1 MSTLNT
7 LKLVSAV
14 KPQQMPDVMKRRYKL
29 SNKLWEQIQ
38 LARAQFLNEPFNIT
52 KMKTVKNVD
61 TGAKET
67 IAMNK
72 RIRPWWFNSEA
83 GSLCLTIKYGTK
95 VIELAKGKPSIEVTN
110 KDELISTLELVK
122 RAVEAGE
129 LDQQIDQASGALR
142 SNFKK

>member
-7 LKLVSAV
+7 LKLVTAV
-14 KPQQMPDVMKRRYKL
+14 KPQQMPDVVKRRYKL

-38 LARAQFLNEPFNIT
+38 LAKSQFNKEPFNIT

-61 TGAKET
+61 TGVSET
-67 IAMNK
+67 IAVNK
-72 RIRPWWFNSEA
+72 KIRPWWFNSEA
-83 GSLCLTIKYGTK
+83 GSLCVTIKYGTK
-95 VIELAKGKPSIEVTN
+95 VIELAKGKPSIELAN

-122 RAVEAGE
+122 KAVEAGE

>member
-14 KPQQMPDVMKRRYKL
+14 KPQQMPDVVKRRYKL

-38 LARAQFLNEPFNIT
+38 LARSQFLNEPFSIT
-52 KMKTVKNVD
+52 KMKTVKNID

-67 IAMNK
+67 IAVSK

-83 GSLCLTIKYGTK
+83 VSLCVTIKYGTK
-95 VIELAKGKPSIEVTN
+95 VIELAKGKPSIELSN

-122 RAVEAGE
+122 KAVEAGE

>member
-14 KPQQMPDVMKRRYKL
+14 KPQQMPDVIKRRYKL

-38 LARAQFLNEPFNIT
+38 LAKSQFNNEPFNIT

-67 IAMNK
+67 IAVNK

-83 GSLCLTIKYGTK
+83 GSLCITIKYGTK
-95 VIELAKGKPSIEVTN
+95 VIELAKGKPSIELAN

-122 RAVEAGE
+122 KAVEAGE

>member
-7 LKLVSAV
+7 LKLVTAV
-14 KPQQMPDVMKRRYKL
+14 KPQHMPDVVKRRYKL

-61 TGAKET
+61 TGTSET
-67 IAMNK
+67 IAVNK
-72 RIRPWWFNSEA
+72 KIRPWWFNSEA
-83 GSLCLTIKYGTK
+83 GSLCVTIKYGTK
-95 VIELAKGKPSIEVTN
+95 VIELAKGKPSIELSN

-122 RAVEAGE
+122 KEVEAGE

>member
-7 LKLVSAV
+7 LKLVNQV
-14 KPQQMPDVMKRRYKL
+14 KPQHVPDVVKRRYKL

-38 LARAQFLNEPFNIT
+38 LARSQFLNEPFAAT
-52 KMKTVKNVD
+52 KMKTVKNID
-61 TGAKET
+61 TGTSET
-67 IAMNK
+67 IAVNK
-72 RIRPWWFNSEA
+72 KIRPWWFNSEA
-83 GSLCLTIKYGTK
+83 GSLCVTIKYGTK
-95 VIELAKGKPSIEVTN
+95 VIELAKGKPSIELTN

-122 RAVEAGE
+122 KAVEAGE

>member
-38 LARAQFLNEPFNIT
+38 LAKSQFNNEPFNIT
-52 KMKTVKNVD
+52 KMKNVKNID

-67 IAMNK
+67 IAVNK

-83 GSLCLTIKYGTK
+83 GSLCVTIKYGTK
-95 VIELAKGKPSIEVTN
+95 IIELAKGKPSIELAN

-122 RAVEAGE
+122 KAVEAGE

>member
-7 LKLVSAV
+7 LKLVNQV
-14 KPQQMPDVMKRRYKL
+14 KPQHVPDVVKRRYKL

-38 LARAQFLNEPFNIT
+38 LARSQFLNEPFAVT

-61 TGAKET
+61 TGTSET
-67 IAMNK
+67 ISVNK
-72 RIRPWWFNSEA
+72 RIRPWWFNSDT
-83 GSLCLTIKYGTK
+83 GSMCVTIKYGTK
-95 VIELAKGKPSIEVTN
+95 VIELAKGKPSIEVSD
-110 KDELISTLELVK
+110 KDQLISTLELVK
-122 RAVEAGE
+122 KAVEAGE

>member
-7 LKLVSAV
+7 LKLVTAV
-14 KPQQMPDVMKRRYKL
+14 KPQQMPDVVKRRYKL

-38 LARAQFLNEPFNIT
+38 LAKSQFNNEPFNIA
-52 KMKTVKNVD
+52 KMKTVKNID

-67 IAMNK
+67 IAVSK

-83 GSLCLTIKYGTK
+83 GSLCVTIKYGTK
-95 VIELAKGKPSIEVTN
+95 IIELAKGKPSIELAN

-122 RAVEAGE
+122 KAVEAGE
-129 LDQQIDQASGALR
+129 LDQQIDQASGSLR

>member
-14 KPQQMPDVMKRRYKL
+14 KPQQMPDVVKRRYKL

-38 LARAQFLNEPFNIT
+38 LAKSQFNKEPFNIT

-61 TGAKET
+61 TGARET
-67 IAMNK
+67 IAVRK

-83 GSLCLTIKYGTK
+83 GSLCVTIKYGTK
-95 VIELAKGKPSIEVTN
+95 VIELAKGKPSIELAN

-122 RAVEAGE
+122 KAVEAGE
-129 LDQQIDQASGALR
+129 LDSQIEQASGALR
-142 SNFKK
+142 NNFKK

>member
-7 LKLVSAV
+7 LKLVTAV
-14 KPQQMPDVMKRRYKL
+14 KPQQMPDVVKRRYKL

-38 LARAQFLNEPFNIT
+38 LARAQLLNEPFNIT
-52 KMKTVKNVD
+52 KMKTVKNID
-61 TGAKET
+61 TGTSET
-67 IAMNK
+67 IAVNK
-72 RIRPWWFNSEA
+72 KIRPWWFNSEA
-83 GSLCLTIKYGTK
+83 GSLCVTIKYGTK
-95 VIELAKGKPSIEVTN
+95 VIELAKGKPSIELTN

-122 RAVEAGE
+122 KAVEAGE

>member
-7 LKLVSAV
+7 LKLVNQV
-14 KPQQMPDVMKRRYKL
+14 KPQHVPDVVKRRYKL

-38 LARAQFLNEPFNIT
+38 LARSQFLNEPFAVT

-61 TGAKET
+61 TGTSET
-67 IAMNK
+67 ISVNK
-72 RIRPWWFNSEA
+72 RIRPWWFNSDT
-83 GSLCLTIKYGTK
+83 GSMCVTIKYGTK
-95 VIELAKGKPSIEVTN
+95 VIELAKGKPSIEVSG
-110 KDELISTLELVK
+110 KDQLISTLELVK
-122 RAVEAGE
+122 KAVEAGE